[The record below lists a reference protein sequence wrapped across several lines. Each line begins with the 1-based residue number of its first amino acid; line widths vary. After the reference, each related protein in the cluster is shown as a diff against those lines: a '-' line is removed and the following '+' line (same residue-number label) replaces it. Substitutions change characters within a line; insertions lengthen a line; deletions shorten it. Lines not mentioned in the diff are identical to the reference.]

1 MDNQKLDN
9 QKLDSQYSGNRYS
22 GNQYSGNQY
31 SKDFGSMT
39 RSANA
44 GQNISPV
51 LIQLLKGVV
60 YKERHPLIWQA
71 LLNLQ
76 GGVRDYFSVIGLN
89 VLIDESEGFAFLR
102 QAEDNNSD
110 DEDHIPMPRLIA
122 RRPMTYVLSL
132 ICVLLRKKLAEFDA
146 KGGESRLVLSKKQI
160 IDMMRVYMPIKK
172 NEARTIDVINTNIKK
187 TVELGFLKKIGSDGS
202 NYEVCKIIKALVDA
216 DWLKN
221 LDELMEEYLKYAE
234 KNDGI
239 R

>member
-1 MDNQKLDN
+1 MKPYSENLDIADQYPENQFSGN
-9 QKLDSQYSGNRYS
+9 RISGSQYSE
-22 GNQYSGNQY
+22 
-31 SKDFGSMT
+31 DDDCMT
-39 RSANA
+39 RYANT
-44 GQNISPV
+44 GQNISTV

-102 QAEDNNSD
+102 QADNNNSD
-110 DEDHIPMPRLIA
+110 DEGRTPMPRLIA

-132 ICVLLRKKLAEFDA
+132 ICVFLRKKLAEFDA

-160 IDMMRVYMPIKK
+160 IDMMRVYMPSKK

-187 TVELGFLKKIGSDGS
+187 TMELGFLKKIGSEGA
-202 NYEVCKIIKALVDA
+202 NYEVCRIIKALVDA

-221 LDELMEEYLKYAE
+221 LDELMEEYLKYAD
-234 KNDGI
+234 KNA
-239 R
+239 

>member
-1 MDNQKLDN
+1 MSHNAGSQDFMNQNFVGK
-9 QKLDSQYSGNRYS
+9 YSE
-22 GNQYSGNQY
+22 
-31 SKDFGSMT
+31 DFSCMT
-39 RSANA
+39 RHANT

-60 YKERHPLIWQA
+60 YKERHPLIWQE

-110 DEDHIPMPRLIA
+110 DEGHIPMPRLIA

-146 KGGESRLVLSKKQI
+146 KGGESRLVLGKKQI
-160 IDMMRVYMPIKK
+160 IDMMRVYMPSKK
-172 NEARTIDVINTNIKK
+172 NEARTIDVINTTIKK
-187 TVELGFLKKIGSDGS
+187 TMELGFLKKIGSEGS
-202 NYEVCKIIKALVDA
+202 NYEVCRIIKALVDA

-221 LDELMEEYLKYAE
+221 LNELMEEYLKYAD
-234 KNDGI
+234 KNT
-239 R
+239 